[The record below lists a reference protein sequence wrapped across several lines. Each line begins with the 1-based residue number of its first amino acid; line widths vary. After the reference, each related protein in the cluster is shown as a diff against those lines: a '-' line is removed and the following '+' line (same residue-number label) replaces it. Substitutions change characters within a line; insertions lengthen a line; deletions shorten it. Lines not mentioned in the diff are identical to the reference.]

1 MKPRRR
7 KGATLG
13 LVAVSLLVI
22 IVIGVGCY
30 FLIKLCGGGREVG
43 NSTDAGTLNVA
54 KYALRSSLAS
64 APIPSDA
71 TGYQFFAGCAD
82 PNLKDASGNP
92 IQAISLFTY
101 NRCVAQALL
110 MAINR
115 RSTRCCPTAVA
126 HANQVF
132 SQLQTIGTDAQE

>member
-54 KYALRSSLAS
+54 KYALRSTLAS
-64 APIPSDA
+64 APIPSDSN
-71 TGYQFFAGCAD
+71 GYQFFAGCAD
-82 PNLKDASGNP
+82 PNLKVLAVIRFKRSP
-92 IQAISLFTY
+92 CSRIT
-101 NRCVAQALL
+101 VA
-110 MAINR
+110 
-115 RSTRCCPTAVA
+115 
-126 HANQVF
+126 
-132 SQLQTIGTDAQE
+132 